1 MREVGLMPVR
11 FEAHFRV
18 LCCWFIEQR
27 GRHAFEMAVE
37 EREGV
42 GVDDAMYS
50 MRIDRPEQT
59 HLAAERCMDQKRNVG
74 QVEVNIFGTCTK

>member
-1 MREVGLMPVR
+1 MPVL
-11 FEAHFRV
+11 FEAHIRV

-27 GRHAFEMAVE
+27 GRHAFEMTVE

-50 MRIDRPEQT
+50 MGIDRPEQT
-59 HLAAERCMDQKRNVG
+59 RLAAERRIDQKRNVG
-74 QVEVNIFGTCTK
+74 QVKVEHLRTCAK